1 MFDKLLI
8 ANRGAIACRILRTL
22 RTLQVKGVAVYS
34 EADAASL
41 HLMQADE
48 AHSLGEG
55 GAAGTYLA
63 VDKILAIANASGAK
77 AIHPGY
83 GFLSENAAFA
93 QACEDAGIAFVGP
106 TPEQLRVFGLKH
118 TARAL
123 AKQHGV
129 PMLEGTELLDSL
141 ESAIAAARTIGYP
154 VMLKSTAGGGGIGMR
169 VCRSAEELADSFEA
183 VKRLGQ
189 NNFSDAGVFIEK
201 YIQRARHLE
210 VQVFGD
216 GQGEVLALGVRD
228 CSVQRRNQKVL
239 EETPAPN
246 LPHGMAEELCAAAV
260 KLARAVNY
268 RSAGT
273 VEFVFDSEDQ
283 RFYFLEVNTRLQV
296 EHGVTEQVWGVDL
309 VSWMVQLAAGDLPPL
324 DQLQTGL
331 KPLGHAIQ
339 ARLYAE
345 DPGRDFQ
352 PCPGLLT
359 AADFPPA
366 DGRTLRID
374 TWVEAGCEIP
384 PYFDPMIAKLIS
396 WAPTRED
403 ASAGLIDALNETRLY
418 GVETNRDYLRQIIAD
433 APFASGQPWTR
444 CLEDLVYRAD
454 TFEVLS
460 GGTQTSVQDYPGR
473 LGYWAVGVPP
483 SGPMDSRALRQ
494 GNELLGNPEGC
505 AALEI
510 TMSGPLLRFNTD
522 AVVAVTGA
530 HIPITLDGQSCAMN
544 TALLVSAGSTLSLGT
559 IAGAGVRSYLCVR
572 GGLDVPDYLGSKS
585 TFTLGQFGGHGGRA
599 LRAGDVLHIAPLVD
613 RRAGQRIADEA
624 LEALTDVRRMRVIY
638 GPHAAP
644 EYFTEA
650 YIERFFATDWEVHF
664 NSSRTGVR
672 LIGPKPEWVRAD
684 GGEAGLHPSNIH
696 DNPYAIGAVDFTGD
710 MPVILGP
717 DGPSLGGFVCPVTI
731 IEADLWQ
738 LGQLKAGDRVRF
750 TPVSVEACHAER
762 CGSELARG
770 DHIPDAENPSTV
782 PPSSRAS
789 SLPQGTAN
797 SSRNELVREGSIP
810 DAENPS
816 TVPPSSRASSL
827 PQGTANSSRSEVV
840 RESYMPDA
848 ENPSTA
854 TPSSRAS
861 QLPQGPANSR
871 RSELVREGSIPD
883 AENPST
889 ATPSSRASSLPQGTA
904 RLQGIANSRR
914 SELVRE
920 GSIPD
925 AENPL
930 TAPPSSRASSLP
942 QDSANSS
949 RSEVVRVEDLR
960 TPVILDIGQD
970 DKRLVARLSG
980 DTHLL
985 LEIGAPELD
994 LVLRLRGHAL
1004 MLALEAKALAGVIDL
1019 TPGIR
1024 SLQVHYRPE
1033 QLPLRQLLDI
1043 VAGEWDAVCAAKD
1056 LQVASRI
1063 VHLPLSWDDP
1073 ACQLAIEKYMTT
1085 VRKDAPWCPSN
1096 LEFIRRINDLPN
1108 LDEVQRTVFDA
1119 SYLVMGLGDVY
1130 LGAPVAT
1137 PLDPRHRLVTTK
1149 YNPART
1155 WTAENSV
1162 GIGGAYMCVYGMEG
1176 PGGYQ
1181 FVGRTLQMWNR
1192 YRDVAAFQGKPWLLR
1207 FFDQIRFYPVSADE
1221 LGRIRRDFPLG
1232 RFALNIEHSTLNL
1245 ADYQAFLSRE
1255 AEGITA
1261 FRAQQNAAFN
1271 AERERWIA
1279 NGQADFQ
1286 SDEGVAPNTEEQP
1299 LQPGQQGVDSHIAG
1313 NLWQVQVQPGAR
1325 VEAGDVLVILESMK
1339 MEIPLLAP
1347 IAGVVQDVRVQPGS
1361 AVRAGQRVV
1370 VLSAD

>member
-1 MFDKLLI
+1 MFEKVLI

-22 RTLQVKGVAVYS
+22 RDLHVQGVAVYS

-41 HLMQADE
+41 HILQADE

-55 GAAGTYLA
+55 AAAGTYLA
-63 VDKILAIANASGAK
+63 VDKILAIAKSSGAT
-77 AIHPGY
+77 AVHPGY
-83 GFLSENAAFA
+83 GFLSENATFA
-93 QACEDAGIAFVGP
+93 EACETAGIAFIGP

-123 AKQHGV
+123 ARQQGV
-129 PMLEGTELLDSL
+129 PMLEGTELLESL
-141 ESAIAAARTIGYP
+141 DAALIAGEQVGYP

-169 VCRSAEELADSFEA
+169 VCRSAAELSESFEA

-216 GQGEVLALGVRD
+216 GRGEVIALGVRD

-246 LPHGMAEELCAAAV
+246 LPEGMADELCVAAV
-260 KLARAVNY
+260 KLAKAVNY

-273 VEFVFDSEDQ
+273 VEFVFDSDAR

-309 VSWMVQLAAGDLPPL
+309 VRWMVQLAAGELPPL
-324 DQLQTGL
+324 SDLVQGL
-331 KPLGHAIQ
+331 KPQGHAIQ

-352 PCPGLLT
+352 PSPGLLT
-359 AADFPPA
+359 AVNFPDA
-366 DGRTLRID
+366 DGKRLRID

-384 PYFDPMIAKLIS
+384 PYFDPMIAKVIS
-396 WAPTRED
+396 WAPTREEAAAD
-403 ASAGLIDALNETRLY
+403 LHQALGASLLY
-418 GVETNRDYLRQIIAD
+418 GVETNRGYLRQILLD

-444 CLEDLVYRAD
+444 CLEGLVYQAN
-454 TFEVLS
+454 TLEVLS
-460 GGTQTSVQDYPGR
+460 AGTQTSVQDYPGR

-483 SGPMDSRALRQ
+483 SGPMDSRALRL
-494 GNELLGNPEGC
+494 GNRLLGNDEGA

-510 TMSGPLLRFNTD
+510 TMSGPLLRFNCE

-530 HIPITLDGQSCAMN
+530 VIPLLLDGQSVPMN
-544 TALLVSAGSTLSLGT
+544 TALVVPAGASLSLGT
-559 IAGAGVRSYLCVR
+559 IAGAGARSYLCLR
-572 GGLDVPDYLGSKS
+572 GGLQVPEYLGSKS

-599 LRAGDVLHIAPLVD
+599 LRAGDVLHLPALND
-613 RRAGQRIADEA
+613 RSAGQQLAEEQVTGLPA
-624 LEALTDVRRMRVIY
+624 VRQIRVIY
-638 GPHAAP
+638 GPHGAP
-644 EYFTEA
+644 EYFTEN
-650 YIERFFATDWEVHF
+650 YIGTFFATQWEVHF

-717 DGPSLGGFVCPVTI
+717 DGPSLGGFVCPVTV

-738 LGQLKAGDRVRF
+738 LGQLKAGDKVQFSPIDIKTARDLARKWD
-750 TPVSVEACHAER
+750 T
-762 CGSELARG
+762 CGSWLASDGARS
-770 DHIPDAENPSTV
+770 DTAST
-782 PPSSRAS
+782 S
-789 SLPQGTAN
+789 SL
-797 SSRNELVREGSIP
+797 
-810 DAENPS
+810 
-816 TVPPSSRASSL
+816 
-827 PQGTANSSRSEVV
+827 
-840 RESYMPDA
+840 
-848 ENPSTA
+848 
-854 TPSSRAS
+854 AS
-861 QLPQGPANSR
+861 QL
-871 RSELVREGSIPD
+871 
-883 AENPST
+883 
-889 ATPSSRASSLPQGTA
+889 
-904 RLQGIANSRR
+904 LQG
-914 SELVRE
+914 
-920 GSIPD
+920 
-925 AENPL
+925 
-930 TAPPSSRASSLP
+930 
-942 QDSANSS
+942 
-949 RSEVVRVEDLR
+949 VVS
-960 TPVILDIGQD
+960 PVVLDIGQGD
-970 DKRLVARLSG
+970 TRLVARLSG

-994 LVLRLRGHAL
+994 LVLRFRAHAL
-1004 MLALEAKALAGVIDL
+1004 MQALESQHLHGVIDL

-1024 SLQVHYRPE
+1024 SLQVHYQPE
-1033 QLPLRQLLDI
+1033 QLPLADLLGI
-1043 VAGEWDAVCAAKD
+1043 IAGEWDSVCAAKD
-1056 LQVASRI
+1056 LQVPSRI

-1192 YRDVAAFQGKPWLLR
+1192 YREVAAFDGKPWLLR
-1207 FFDQIRFYPVSADE
+1207 FFDQIRFYPVSAEE
-1221 LGRIRRDFPLG
+1221 LLRIRQDFPLG
-1232 RFALNIEHSTLNL
+1232 RFNLNIEHSQLNL
-1245 ADYQAFLSRE
+1245 ADYQAFLTQE
-1255 AEGITA
+1255 AETIGA
-1261 FRAQQNAAFN
+1261 FREQQKGAFN

-1279 NGQADFQ
+1279 SGQAHFD
-1286 SDEGVAPNTEEQP
+1286 SEEPAPETTEEAP
-1299 LQPGQQGVDSHIAG
+1299 LASGQQSIDSHIAG
-1313 NLWQVQVQPGAR
+1313 NLWQVQVEAGKR
-1325 VEAGDVLVILESMK
+1325 VAAGDVLVILESMK

-1347 IAGVVQDVRVQPGS
+1347 MAGVVREVRVQPGS

-1370 VLSAD
+1370 VLELD

>member
-22 RTLQVKGVAVYS
+22 RTLKVKGVAVYS

-55 GAAGTYLA
+55 GASCTYLA
-63 VDKILAIANASGAK
+63 VDKILAIARNSGAK

-123 AKQHGV
+123 AREHGV

-141 ESAIAAARTIGYP
+141 ESALTAARDIGYP

-169 VCRSAEELADSFEA
+169 VCLDAEELADSFEA

-246 LPHGMAEELCAAAV
+246 LPDGMAEELCEAAI
-260 KLARAVNY
+260 KLAKAVSY

-309 VSWMVQLAAGDLPPL
+309 VEWMVQLAAGDLPPL
-324 DQLQTGL
+324 SQLQATL
-331 KPLGHAIQ
+331 RPSGHAIQ

-359 AADFPPA
+359 AVDFPAA
-366 DGRTLRID
+366 DGKNLRID

-384 PYFDPMIAKLIS
+384 PFFDPMIAKFIS
-396 WAPTRED
+396 WAPDRQQ
-403 ASAGLIDALNETRLY
+403 ASDGLANALHDTRLY
-418 GVETNRDYLRQIIAD
+418 GVETNRDYLRQIIVD
-433 APFASGQPWTR
+433 TPFASGQPWTR
-444 CLEDLVYRAD
+444 CLEGLIYQAD

-460 GGTQTSVQDYPGR
+460 GGTQTTVQDYPGR

-494 GNELLGNPEGC
+494 GNRLLGNAEGC

-530 HIPITLDGQSCAMN
+530 QIPLTLNGEAQPMN
-544 TALLVSAGSTLSLGT
+544 TALLVPAGSTFALGT
-559 IAGAGVRSYLCVR
+559 IAGAGARSYLCVR

-599 LRAGDVLHIAPLVD
+599 LRAGDVLHIAALTD
-613 RRAGQRIADEA
+613 RSAGQRVPDEQIEPLA
-624 LEALTDVRRMRVIY
+624 DVRRIRVIY
-638 GPHAAP
+638 GPHGAP
-644 EYFTEA
+644 EYFTEG
-650 YIERFFATDWEVHF
+650 YIDTFFATDWEVHF

-738 LGQLKAGDRVRF
+738 LGQLKAGDKVRF
-750 TPVSVEACHAER
+750 SPVSLEMARALICER
-762 CGSELARG
+762 
-770 DHIPDAENPSTV
+770 
-782 PPSSRAS
+782 SRPA
-789 SLPQGTAN
+789 L
-797 SSRNELVREGSIP
+797 
-810 DAENPS
+810 
-816 TVPPSSRASSL
+816 
-827 PQGTANSSRSEVV
+827 SRSYNDVCSVLLASPVV
-840 RESYMPDA
+840 
-848 ENPSTA
+848 
-854 TPSSRAS
+854 
-861 QLPQGPANSR
+861 
-871 RSELVREGSIPD
+871 
-883 AENPST
+883 
-889 ATPSSRASSLPQGTA
+889 
-904 RLQGIANSRR
+904 
-914 SELVRE
+914 
-920 GSIPD
+920 
-925 AENPL
+925 
-930 TAPPSSRASSLP
+930 
-942 QDSANSS
+942 
-949 RSEVVRVEDLR
+949 
-960 TPVILDIGQD
+960 LDIGQD

-980 DTHLL
+980 DTHVL

-994 LVLRLRGHAL
+994 LVLRFRGHAL
-1004 MLALEAKALAGVIDL
+1004 MQALEGKALPGVIDL

-1024 SLQVHYRPE
+1024 SLQVHYQPE
-1033 QLPLRQLLDI
+1033 QLPLGQLLDI
-1043 VAGEWDAVCAAKD
+1043 VAGEWDAVCAAGD
-1056 LQVASRI
+1056 LQVPSRI

-1192 YRDVAAFQGKPWLLR
+1192 YREVAAFDGKPWLLR

-1221 LGRIRRDFPLG
+1221 LLRIRRDFPLG
-1232 RFALNIEHSTLNL
+1232 RYPLEIEHSTLNL
-1245 ADYQAFLSRE
+1245 ADYQAFLNRE
-1255 AEGITA
+1255 AEGIAAFRGQQQTA
-1261 FRAQQNAAFN
+1261 FQ

-1279 NGQADFQ
+1279 SGQANFE
-1286 SDEGVAPNTEEQP
+1286 SEESAAPLTDEPALEA
-1299 LQPGQQGVDSHIAG
+1299 GQQGIDSHIAG
-1313 NLWQVQVQPGAR
+1313 NLWQVQVQPGER
-1325 VEAGDVLVILESMK
+1325 VAAGDVLVILESMK

-1347 IAGVVQDVRVQPGS
+1347 VDGIVRDVRVQPGS

-1370 VLSAD
+1370 VLETD